1 MIKRRSL
8 AAAYLWWFF
17 LGVLGAHRYYCLQPI
32 EGLFY
37 TFTAGLFLIGW
48 LTDVFVLPFY
58 VQQANQLIDAV
69 NRNEEE
75 LQRAY
80 GDQNILRNVSGE
92 PLRLVTI
99 KQVMPVVDGPHGQ
112 QGLENE
118 LGVAEAGAEAEADV
132 AGLEGVDTSTGIV

>member
-1 MIKRRSL
+1 MIKRRSMVV
-8 AAAYLWWFF
+8 AYLWWFF
-17 LGVLGAHRYYCLQPI
+17 LGVVGAHRYYCLQPI

-69 NRNEEE
+69 NHNEEE
-75 LQRAY
+75 MQRAY

-92 PLRLVTI
+92 PLRLVRV
-99 KQVMPVVDGPHGQ
+99 KQTMPVVDGPHAQ
-112 QGLENE
+112 EELE
-118 LGVAEAGAEAEADV
+118 GEAGGAAEGAANNM
-132 AGLEGVDTSTGIV
+132 EGGSTEGGGS